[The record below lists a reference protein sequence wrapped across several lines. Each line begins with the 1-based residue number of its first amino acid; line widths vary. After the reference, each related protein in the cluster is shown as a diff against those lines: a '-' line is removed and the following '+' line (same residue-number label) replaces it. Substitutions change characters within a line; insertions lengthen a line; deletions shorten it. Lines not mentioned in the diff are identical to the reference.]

1 MKVTPLENKVL
12 IKTVEPESK
21 ETESLIVIP
30 ESAQD
35 KSQEAIVLAIGKRRS
50 KDGTELE
57 SEVKIGQ
64 RVIAHRYTGS
74 EVKVG
79 KEDYRVVGYDE
90 IVCVLG

>member
-12 IKTVEPESK
+12 IKTVEPEPR

-30 ESAQD
+30 EVSKDA
-35 KSQEAIVLAIGKRRS
+35 SQEAIVLAIGTRRS
-50 KDGTELE
+50 KDGNVLE
-57 SEVKIGQ
+57 PEVKIGQ

>member
-12 IKTVEPESK
+12 IKTIEADQSK
-21 ETESLIVIP
+21 GLIEIP
-30 ESAQD
+30 EMAKD
-35 KSQEAIVLAIGKRRS
+35 ASQEAIVLAIGKRRS
-50 KDGTELE
+50 KDGAALE

-79 KEDYRVVGYDE
+79 KGDYRVVGYDE